1 MSDFADSR
9 WMPPS
14 PHREAILAVLQ
25 RGRAHLEERGHGL
38 SPLFVYEDG
47 GAMELSLMRL
57 VDGKLIAVAEA
68 ALPETSTKHVD
79 VCGTIDELKRLWEE
93 QPDLADTAPEQ
104 LEALLDHAMA
114 MLRRI
119 EQRMNEYRAFAAA
132 IGRCAAAMAELQHPD
147 HAPAPG
153 LRDELTATIQ
163 SGGEA
168 VAEHVQEMFDRA
180 EAIRKIA
187 GDSEQVL
194 YRYRDLAIETGA
206 LYEGIRGARDW
217 RPPDPS

>member
-1 MSDFADSR
+1 VSDIADSR

-14 PHREAILAVLQ
+14 PHREAILAALQ

-38 SPLFVYEDG
+38 SPLLVYEDG
-47 GAMELSLMRL
+47 GAMQLSLMRL
-57 VDGKLIAVAEA
+57 VDGKLIAVADA

-93 QPDLADTAPEQ
+93 QPELADTAPEQ

-119 EQRMNEYRAFAAA
+119 EQRMDEYRAFAAA

-147 HAPAPG
+147 HTPAPG
-153 LRDELTATIQ
+153 LRDELTATIL

-168 VAEHVQEMFDRA
+168 VTEHLQEMFDRA

-194 YRYRDLAIETGA
+194 YRCRDLAIEIGA
-206 LYEGIRGARDW
+206 LYEGIRGARTW
-217 RPPDPS
+217 QSP